1 VGNPYPIKVNAAARA
16 GWHDDNGH
24 NCVVEVPQGMQH
36 CKHTVFQHV
45 AGAHCVWKAYVAKH
59 PFAMRWSSTEIGQWM
74 HGTGMETINPHT
86 GKDMFKSMLASCKRY
101 AASAA
106 LVSNSHINK
115 GFTGHLISM
124 CVEFSLKNQYK
135 TLGEQF
141 TPHTPYLVPGS
152 LSSEVDSNSAG
163 GLCLMF
169 STFNLA
175 LNYIRAAHWFKGN
188 VTLAFDHTFK
198 MDIKN
203 RPHFTVN
210 VMVCSLPHVC
220 ACSPASC

>member
-1 VGNPYPIKVNAAARA
+1 
-16 GWHDDNGH
+16 
-24 NCVVEVPQGMQH
+24 
-36 CKHTVFQHV
+36 
-45 AGAHCVWKAYVAKH
+45 
-59 PFAMRWSSTEIGQWM
+59 M
-74 HGTGMETINPHT
+74 HGTGIETINPHT
-86 GKDMFKSMLASCKRY
+86 GKDMFKVMLTSCKRH
-101 AASAA
+101 AASAS

-115 GFTGHLISM
+115 GFTGHLLSM
-124 CVEFSLKNQYK
+124 CVNFSLKNQYN

-163 GLCLMF
+163 GICLMF

-210 VMVCSLPHVC
+210 VMVRALPHPMSVLVLVHQRHVMLSATVYILLHATTILLPTTRILC
-220 ACSPASC
+220 QKRYVFTSVMLSATVYILHHATTVLLTTTRIL